1 MDDKKIISIV
11 TPCFNERDNIQELY
25 SRISIIIDGLSD
37 FKWEILFIDNC
48 SKDGTVEI
56 LREIANGDKR
66 VKLILNTRNFG
77 HIRSPYWGIMQSH
90 GAATVYLASDLQDP
104 PEMIAEFL
112 TQWLKGYKIVLAV
125 KPTVK
130 SNQITHFFR
139 KMYYKLLDSISEVP
153 IIRNATGFGLYDRKI
168 IEEIS
173 AIKDPYPFLRGLICE
188 LGYEI
193 KTISFTQ
200 PGRAKG
206 ITKNNFYSL
215 YDIGMLGLVSHSKVL
230 LRLSTLFGFIS
241 AFISFILGIS
251 YITLKILNWNIF
263 IAGIAPL
270 IVSIFFLFGILF
282 GILGVIG
289 EYILVIYT
297 HVNNR
302 PIVVEKERI
311 NF

>member
-1 MDDKKIISIV
+1 MGDKKIISIV
-11 TPCFNERDNIQELY
+11 TPCFNERDNISELY
-25 SRISIIIDGLSD
+25 SRISIVIDGLKE
-37 FKWEILFIDNC
+37 FEWEILFIDNC

-56 LREIANGDKR
+56 LRKIAKEDRR
-66 VKLILNTRNFG
+66 VKVILNTRNFG

-90 GAATVYLASDLQDP
+90 GDATVYLASDLQDP

-112 TQWLKGYKIVLAV
+112 EQWLKGYKIVMGV

-130 SNQITHFFR
+130 SNHTTHFFR
-139 KMYYKLLDSISEVP
+139 KLYYKLLDSISEVP
-153 IIRNATGFGLYDRKI
+153 IIRNATGFGLYDRKV
-168 IEEIS
+168 IEEIT
-173 AIKDPYPFLRGLICE
+173 AINDPYPFLRGLICE

-193 KTISFTQ
+193 KTIVFKQ
-200 PGRAKG
+200 PERVKG
-206 ITKNNFYSL
+206 LTKNNFYSI

-230 LRLSTLFGFIS
+230 LRLSTLFGFLS
-241 AFISFILGIS
+241 AFISIVLGIL
-251 YITLKILNWNIF
+251 YITIKILNWNIF
-263 IAGIAPL
+263 MAGIAPL